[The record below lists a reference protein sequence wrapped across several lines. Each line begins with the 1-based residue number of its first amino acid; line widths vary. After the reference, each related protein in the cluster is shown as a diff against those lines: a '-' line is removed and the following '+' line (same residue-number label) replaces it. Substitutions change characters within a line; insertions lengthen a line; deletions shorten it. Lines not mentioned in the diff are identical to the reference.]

1 MWVFLISD
9 FVLFG
14 KKAPADPLTGRRWWR
29 WREDKKTWKTEEEDV
44 LRAVADV
51 RGAVGRVVEAVGL
64 APGGHGG
71 VAGPGARGH
80 AALLG
85 RPLALVHH
93 HILLL

>member
-1 MWVFLISD
+1 M
-9 FVLFG
+9 
-14 KKAPADPLTGRRWWR
+14 
-29 WREDKKTWKTEEEDV
+29 

-93 HILLL
+93 QSSYITIIISNFFS

>member
-1 MWVFLISD
+1 M
-9 FVLFG
+9 
-14 KKAPADPLTGRRWWR
+14 
-29 WREDKKTWKTEEEDV
+29 

-85 RPLALVHH
+85 RPLALVQH
-93 HILLL
+93 HIQGHSVRTFSVRGL